1 MPYRAA
7 KAPSAQEPDFRNP
20 AARALGY
27 GLSFIQILPS
37 PGKGSYDIGG
47 FTASAP
53 TTTAAAPGLSLFHN
67 DEDS

>member
-37 PGKGSYDIGG
+37 PGKGS
-47 FTASAP
+47 
-53 TTTAAAPGLSLFHN
+53 
-67 DEDS
+67 